1 MIDFFSMGGYAV
13 YVWPSFVLTAIVM
26 FANFYLALRRRKKV
40 IAELR
45 RTAPGGKPSTA
56 RLTVIWLIDFRYIRI
71 LSNAS

>member
-40 IAELR
+40 IAPFKNIPQCIQNENKNSYSL
-45 RTAPGGKPSTA
+45 
-56 RLTVIWLIDFRYIRI
+56 V
-71 LSNAS
+71 